1 MFFSPSSSVGSIPAM
16 FDVQQPTEANFNVQP
31 NTAMFAGPA
40 MMQPMMMMSPQP
52 SGMIISVLST
62 SAAWLKVAVQ
72 PPPPT
77 ITSSVFGANFWLQ
90 NFIFW

>member
-1 MFFSPSSSVGSIPAM
+1 MNWSLSILFCLQFGPGQPMFFSPSSSVGSIPAM

-52 SGMIISVLST
+52 SGMIIS
-62 SAAWLKVAVQ
+62 K
-72 PPPPT
+72 
-77 ITSSVFGANFWLQ
+77 GRRH
-90 NFIFW
+90 